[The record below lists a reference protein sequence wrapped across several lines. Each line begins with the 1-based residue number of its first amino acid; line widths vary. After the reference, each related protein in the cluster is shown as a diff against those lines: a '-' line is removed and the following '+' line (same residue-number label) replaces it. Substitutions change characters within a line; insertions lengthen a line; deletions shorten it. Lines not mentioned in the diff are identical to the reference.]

1 MKRLTLFCGHF
12 GSGKT
17 NVAIN
22 FAEDLAAMGLPVTIA
37 DLDIVNPYFRTK
49 DSERE
54 LEQRGIEVVTLPF
67 ANTNVDLPSLP
78 KHVYALFA
86 DRSRQVV
93 LDIGGDD
100 RGALVLGRFAP
111 LIREEDGYEL
121 LYVVNF
127 YRYLT
132 RTAEEALQ
140 VMREIE
146 AACGLRFTGIVNN
159 SNLGPETTAQT
170 VLDCKVK
177 AEELSGLTGLPITM
191 TTVMEDLEGMKELKA
206 KIPGL
211 TKIRLQPKIW
221 NP

>member
-22 FAEDLAAMGLPVTIA
+22 CAERLAEAGHPVTIA

-78 KHVYALFA
+78 KHVYSLFT
-86 DRSRQVV
+86 DRSRHVV

-111 LIREEDGYEL
+111 MILEEDSFEL

-132 RTAEEALQ
+132 RTAKEALQ

-146 AACGLRFTGIVNN
+146 SACGLRFTGIVNN
-159 SNLGPETTAQT
+159 SNLGAETMPQT
-170 VLDCKVK
+170 VLDSMDK
-177 AEELSGLTGLPITM
+177 AKELCELSGLPLTA
-191 TTVMEDLEGMKELKA
+191 TTVAEGIEA
-206 KIPGL
+206 EGCVP
-211 TKIRLQPKIW
+211 IRLQKRV
-221 NP
+221 

>member
-22 FAEDLAAMGLPVTIA
+22 CAEQLAAQGLPAVIA
-37 DLDIVNPYFRTK
+37 DLDIVNPYFRTR
-49 DSERE
+49 DSEQE
-54 LEQRGIEVVTLPF
+54 LEAMGIEVVTLPF

-78 KHVYALFA
+78 KHVYSLFT
-86 DRSRQVV
+86 DRSKHVV

-111 LIREEDGYEL
+111 FIREENSFDL

-132 RTAEEALQ
+132 RTAGEALQ
-140 VMREIE
+140 VMKEIE
-146 AACGLRFTGIVNN
+146 AACGLPFTGIINN
-159 SNLGPETTAQT
+159 SNLGAETTAQT
-170 VLDCKVK
+170 VLDSMEK
-177 AEELSGLTGLPITM
+177 AKELCALCGLPLTA
-191 TTVMEDLEGMKELKA
+191 TTVAEGISLEGCV
-206 KIPGL
+206 P
-211 TKIRLQPKIW
+211 IRLQKRV
-221 NP
+221 